1 MKFSERSSM
10 FLYTHVSSQQT
21 SEGKLHMPGTGNEST
36 ARPTRRLPDK
46 QGHYTED
53 TLGLLVHVPHTL
65 STLEI

>member
-21 SEGKLHMPGTGNEST
+21 SEGKLHMPGT

-53 TLGLLVHVPHTL
+53 TLGLLVHVSHTL